1 MQRAN
6 STESQELIVLV
17 HGLWM
22 NSLCLQPLAKR
33 LRARGYQTF
42 CFNYRSRQDSSTD
55 IVSQLH
61 SQIANMK
68 AETIHFVAHSLGG
81 LLVQRLLARYPEQR
95 PGRVVALGTPF
106 AGSHIA
112 QQFYLYRIGRYLLG
126 RSIEENLLLKKS
138 PSWQFPQELG
148 VIAGSGSIGMGRL
161 LAHLPS
167 PHDGTVSVRETE
179 LLGMT
184 DHCVIPNSHSGLVFS
199 PLAAHL
205 TGTFLCYGQFKKQ

>member
-1 MQRAN
+1 MSN
-6 STESQELIVLV
+6 FTETQELIVLL

-22 NSLCLQPLAKR
+22 NGLCLQPLAKR
-33 LRARGYQTF
+33 LRAQGYQTF
-42 CFNYRSRQDSSTD
+42 CFNYRSRQDNSTD

-61 SQIANMK
+61 YRIADLK
-68 AETIHFVAHSLGG
+68 VGTIHFVAHSLGG
-81 LLVQRLLARYPEQR
+81 LLVQHLLARYPEQR

-112 QQFYLYRIGRYLLG
+112 QQFYLYGVGRYLLG
-126 RSIEENLLLKKS
+126 RSIEENLLLKKT
-138 PSWQFPQELG
+138 PPWQFPQELG
-148 VIAGSGSIGMGRL
+148 VIAGSRNFGMGHL

-167 PHDGTVSVRETE
+167 PHDGTVSVRETT
-179 LLGMT
+179 LPGMT

-205 TGTFLCYGQFKKQ
+205 TGTFLRYGQFKKPPA